1 MIKNEY
7 SAHGKEERERER
19 EREGGGGEGYTLGES
34 HKGNSLP

>member
-7 SAHGKEERERER
+7 SAHGKEKRERER
-19 EREGGGGEGYTLGES
+19 GGGEGYTLGES